1 MNYDPKSNKQYTQK
15 QGQYLAFIYYYTKI
29 HAIPPSEADMLKY
42 FKTSPPSV
50 HSMVVK
56 LEKCGLIERKPN
68 TPRSIRLLLSRGEI
82 PDLD

>member
-1 MNYDPKSNKQYTQK
+1 MKSDPKSKKQYTQK

-29 HAIPPSEADMLKY
+29 HGIPPSEADMLNY
-42 FKTSPPSV
+42 FKASPPSV

-56 LEKCGLIERKPN
+56 LEKCGLIERTPN
-68 TPRSIRLLLSRGEI
+68 TPRSIRLLLTRAEI